1 MKRYIMILYNLLL
14 ILFFTSC
21 KSETTNLAPQLA
33 DGGVTN
39 TTTNSTGT
47 STGGTNGSLPNGFA
61 KYGSNVEVYVE
72 GEFVVIK
79 ANSVPTHK
87 SPYFSTSDALYEAYN
102 GTNNNFRINPNRI
115 VSREVTYRIPLNPK
129 KATSSEAT
137 PLGAM
142 GVSVNGV
149 PFYNQYAG
157 PNNQPLTNEIN
168 SFDQYGGHPQQQGQ
182 YHYHL
187 EPFYLTKEKGKDALL
202 GYLLD
207 GFPVYGPLENNKTV
221 QNSNLDEFHGH
232 THVTTEYPNGI
243 YHYHIT
249 EADPYINGSGF
260 YGVPGTVSR

>member
-1 MKRYIMILYNLLL
+1 MKSSVLFTTLLFGFLL
-14 ILFFTSC
+14 INCSSS
-21 KSETTNLAPQLA
+21 SENVNPELEPT
-33 DGGVTN
+33 
-39 TTTNSTGT
+39 TGT
-47 STGGTNGSLPNGFA
+47 NDNSSLPAGFS
-61 KYGSNVEVYVE
+61 KYSSNVEAYIE

-102 GTNNNFRINPNRI
+102 GTNANFKINPNRI
-115 VSREVTYRIPLNPK
+115 VSREVTYRIPLNPQ
-129 KATSSEAT
+129 KATGNQAT

-142 GVSVNGV
+142 GVSINGV

-157 PNNQPLTNEIN
+157 PNNQPLTSEID

-202 GYLLD
+202 GYLVD
-207 GFPVYGPLENNKTV
+207 GFPVYGPEENGQTIP
-221 QNSNLDEFHGH
+221 NSSLDAYHGH
-232 THVTTEYPNGI
+232 THATTEYPNGI

-249 EADPYINGSGF
+249 DADPYINGSGF
-260 YGVPGTVSR
+260 YGVPGTISQ